1 MKIRELK
8 QKAQVKV
15 YSHGAFGE
23 DETYYRLDEDQFA
36 ELIIQECVEVLRLE
50 MERLDKLNRSFSAQT
65 LETAQLIIKNHFGL
79 Y

>member
-1 MKIRELK
+1 MKIKELK

-23 DETYYRLDEDQFA
+23 DETYYRLNTDKFA

-50 MERLDKLNRSFSAQT
+50 LNRSFSAQT
-65 LETAQLIIKNHFGL
+65 LETLIKNHFGITPL
-79 Y
+79 